1 MLCKVAS
8 MGHNGLARRISPVH
22 TMSDGDS
29 VYALSVGNL
38 EADVNV
44 VGTLAC
50 QVMEMAIER
59 AVRLSVDV

>member
-8 MGHNGLARRISPVH
+8 MGQNGLARRISPVH

-29 VYALSVGNL
+29 IYALSVGNL
-38 EADVNV
+38 EADINV

-50 QVMEMAIER
+50 QVMEIAIER
-59 AVRLSVDV
+59 AVKLSKDI